1 MTGKELVLKIH
12 RDKGRADALALR
24 EQAVAGTITDT
35 EIIDSEEAVPAW
47 SDTKNYTSTL
57 AGSPFAYEG
66 QVYRLLQPH
75 DASANPA
82 WTPASTPALWGL
94 AHTKNPAKAK
104 PYVAPLGTS
113 GLYMLDE
120 CCIFGDKVWRSVVDS
135 NPYSPEQYAPNWEGV
150 AV

>member
-1 MTGKELVLKIH
+1 MTSKELVLKIH

-24 EQAVAGTITDT
+24 DKAVAGTITDT

-47 SDTKNYTSTL
+47 SDAKNYTSTP

-120 CCIFGDKVWRSVVDS
+120 CCIFDGKIWRCIVDS
-135 NPYSPEQYAPNWEGV
+135 NPYSPADYAANWMEV
-150 AV
+150 TE